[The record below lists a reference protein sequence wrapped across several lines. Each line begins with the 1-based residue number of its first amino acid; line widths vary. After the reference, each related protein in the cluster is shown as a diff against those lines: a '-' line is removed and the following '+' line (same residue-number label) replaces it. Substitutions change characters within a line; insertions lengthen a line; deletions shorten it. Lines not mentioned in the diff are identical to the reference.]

1 MTLYSPITAVA
12 VRAANLSDPAER
24 ARIDSYVAAHP
35 ESVLFH
41 RPQWSLAVEQGCRQR
56 SHYLVAERP
65 GGGLFGGRL
74 AGCLPLTDV
83 RSALFGRALVSA
95 GFGTGG
101 GVIADDPA
109 AAAALSSAAAELADR
124 IGCAT
129 LELRGGIF
137 PDDYAVRDDVY
148 VGFEMDLPR
157 GEEAILKSIKR
168 RHRGVRRAR
177 SLELGVRIGTGPAD
191 RSDFFR
197 VYGESMRNLGSPV
210 FPPRLFAS
218 MLDLFGDEADIVT
231 IFNGA
236 EPVASVLNFYFK
248 GAVHPFWGGGTFAA
262 RDCFGSELL
271 YFETMCHASRRGCTR
286 FDFGRS
292 KVGTGNHSFKM
303 NWGMEPEPLRYG
315 IRTTP
320 GAAPRDINPLSPKNK
335 LKVDAWKKL
344 PLWVSN
350 RLGPVLARGLG

>member
-1 MTLYSPITAVA
+1 MTLHSPIAAVA
-12 VRAANLSDPAER
+12 VRSADLSDPGEC
-24 ARIDSYVAAHP
+24 ARIDSYVAEHP

-41 RPQWSLAVEQGCRQR
+41 RPQWSEAVERGCGQR

-65 GGGLFGGRL
+65 GGGL

-101 GVIADDPA
+101 GVIADDRA
-109 AAAALSSAAAELADR
+109 AATALLDAGAELADR
-124 IGCAT
+124 LGCPA
-129 LELRGGIF
+129 LELRGGPF
-137 PDDYAVRDDVY
+137 PDDFAVRDDVY
-148 VGFEMDLPR
+148 VGFAMDLPK
-157 GEEAILKSIKR
+157 GEDAILKSIKR

-177 SLELGVRIGTGPAD
+177 ALELGVRIGTGPQD

-210 FPPRLFAS
+210 FPPRLFDS
-218 MLDLFGDEADIVT
+218 MLDRFGEDADIVT
-231 IFNGA
+231 IFKGA
-236 EPVASVLNFYFK
+236 SPVASVLNFYFK
-248 GAVHPFWGGGTFAA
+248 GIVHPYWGGGTWEA
-262 RDCFGSELL
+262 RDCFGSELM

-315 IRTTP
+315 IRTAA
-320 GAAPRDINPLSPKNK
+320 GAAPRDINPLSPGNR
-335 LKVDAWKKL
+335 LKVEAWKKL
-344 PLWVSN
+344 PLWVTN

>member
-1 MTLYSPITAVA
+1 VTHHSPIAAVA
-12 VRAANLSDPAER
+12 VRTADLRGPGEC
-24 ARIDSYVAAHP
+24 ARIDAYVAEHP
-35 ESVLFH
+35 DSVVFH
-41 RPQWSLAVEQGCRQR
+41 RPQWSLAVEQGCGQR
-56 SHYLVAERP
+56 GHYLVAERP
-65 GGGLFGGRL
+65 GGGL

-101 GVIADDPA
+101 GVIADDQA
-109 AAAALSSAAAELADR
+109 AATALLRAAAELADR
-124 IGCAT
+124 LGCPA
-129 LELRGGIF
+129 LELRGGPF

-148 VGFEMDLPR
+148 VGFVMDLPE

-177 SLELGVRIGTGPAD
+177 ALELGVRIGTGPAD

-210 FPPRLFAS
+210 FPRRLFDS
-218 MLDLFGDEADIVT
+218 MLDLFGGDADIVT

-236 EPVASVLNFYFK
+236 EPVASLLNFYFK
-248 GAVHPFWGGGTFAA
+248 GIVHPYWGGGTLAA
-262 RDCFGSELL
+262 RDCFGSELM
-271 YFETMCHASRRGCTR
+271 YFETMCHASKRGCTR

-315 IRTTP
+315 IRTAP
-320 GAAPRDINPLSPKNK
+320 GAAPRDINPLSPKNR
-335 LKVDAWKKL
+335 LKVEAWKKL
-344 PLWVSN
+344 PLWVAN
-350 RLGPVLARGLG
+350 RLGPVLAKGLG

>member
-1 MTLYSPITAVA
+1 MTLHAPIAAVA
-12 VRAANLSDPAER
+12 VRAADLSDPGER
-24 ARIDSYVAAHP
+24 ARLDSYVAEHP
-35 ESVLFH
+35 ESVFFH
-41 RPQWSLAVEQGCRQR
+41 RPQWSLAVERGCGQGG
-56 SHYLVAERP
+56 HYLLAERR
-65 GGGLFGGRL
+65 GGAL

-101 GVIADDPA
+101 GVLADDKAAETALLGA
-109 AAAALSSAAAELADR
+109 AAGLADR
-124 IGCAT
+124 LGCAT
-129 LELRGGIF
+129 LELRGGAF
-137 PDDYAVRDDVY
+137 PEDYAVRDDVY
-148 VGFEMDLPR
+148 VGFAMDLP
-157 GEEAILKSIKR
+157 ESEDAILKSIKR
-168 RHRGVRRAR
+168 RHRGVKRAR
-177 SLELGVRIGTGPAD
+177 ALDLGVRIGSGPAD

-210 FPPRLFAS
+210 FPRRLFDS
-218 MLDLFGDEADIVT
+218 MLDLFGEDSDILT

-248 GAVHPFWGGGTFAA
+248 GIVHPYWGGGTLAS
-262 RDCFGSELL
+262 RDCFGNELM

-292 KVGTGNHSFKM
+292 KVGSGNHSFKM

-315 IRTTP
+315 VRTAP
-320 GAAPRDINPLSPKNK
+320 GKAPRDINPLSPRNR
-335 LKVDAWKKL
+335 LKVEAWKKL
-344 PLWVSN
+344 PLWASN